1 MNTRM
6 LKDPMLYVASIIESF
21 LFGFIESFVGIFN
34 FNLNPREVFII
45 VLMSV
50 VGIFF
55 SIFFYAIL
63 SDEESHLRFDIQ
75 QETRNRMLQRGYVL
89 PQSKKPRKPRAPKK
103 NR

>member
-6 LKDPMLYVASIIESF
+6 LKDPMLYLGSIVSSF

-34 FNLNPREVFII
+34 FALTVREVSII

-55 SIFFYAIL
+55 SVFFYGLL
-63 SDEESHLRFDIQ
+63 SDAEYDFEREVRHNTMKWMKSQ
-75 QETRNRMLQRGYVL
+75 GY
-89 PQSKKPRKPRAPKK
+89 RKTPPKTK
-103 NR
+103 GRR